1 MALPP
6 LGSLPPADS
15 PAIISQPL
23 PLISPPPSPSPP
35 APVVGSPSQPPSS
48 PVAPSPP
55 TPGAGSPSQ
64 PPLSPVAPSVSPP
77 PPQTPA
83 PSVTLFP
90 PASSPPSVAESPPL
104 PPLTPDSSPPEPSQ
118 PPVSSESPP
127 LAVSPPAPARLA
139 TPPSPPAIIS
149 PVVSPLL
156 PQPKISSPPSPPSIP
171 SLPLPRS
178 PPPQLP
184 PSLPVSPPPQL
195 PPKLPVSPPP
205 QLSPKLPVSPPQLPP
220 KLPVSPSPP
229 RPTLR
234 APPKPFPSLP
244 AVTPSSLVAP
254 AAVPTSPPPPN
265 NSGDQHAFAG
275 ENPRPSSPLLSGSS
289 AGGAP
294 PVVELP
300 LVTANITRSFKQHHQ
315 IPAGLILGCV
325 VGGVFIFL
333 LLALLLGFVYRWSR
347 RRNHEREDHSNEKPP
362 VLALSGID
370 EGDLAVAAQQ
380 FQQRTSLA
388 QGGHVIN
395 FEPQGSPAPFGFGTA
410 SSSCSVDSG
419 CGVNSSQP
427 ELHSSY
433 LSGSGGSFTYEELA
447 VATNGFSEGNLVG
460 EGGFGYVHRGVLS
473 NGKEVAVKQLRE
485 GRKQGE
491 KEFQGEVEII
501 SRIHHKHLVSLL
513 GYCINGV
520 KRLLV
525 YEFVSNNT
533 LEFHLHGNGD
543 QVMDWETRLRIAIGS
558 AKGLAYLHEDC
569 DPKIL
574 HRDIKAANILVD
586 QNFEAKVSDFGLAR
600 SYSDAS
606 VTHVSTQVVGTVGY
620 LAPEYASSGKVTEKS
635 DVYSYGVVLLELITG
650 RPPICFSESVSR
662 TSLVEWARPL
672 LTGAVESRNFEAL
685 VDPRLANKYNNSE
698 MTQMVACAA
707 ACVRHSAWLRPRMIN
722 VVHVLEGGG
731 TFAVLNM
738 DNRNKPGNSTI
749 FSCSASKGSSYDC
762 KRYKE
767 EMVKFNMALAAS
779 DDSGMSSEYCIN
791 PSVSNSEIAASL
803 RS

>member
-205 QLSPKLPVSPPQLPP
+205 QLSP
-220 KLPVSPSPP
+220 
-229 RPTLR
+229 
-234 APPKPFPSLP
+234 
-244 AVTPSSLVAP
+244 
-254 AAVPTSPPPPN
+254 AVPTSPPPPN

-347 RRNHEREDHSNEKPP
+347 RRNHERM
-362 VLALSGID
+362 LSGID

-380 FQQRTSLA
+380 FHQRTSLA

-419 CGVNSSQP
+419 CG
-427 ELHSSY
+427 

-520 KRLLV
+520 RRLLV

-533 LEFHLHGNGD
+533 LEFHLHG
-543 QVMDWETRLRIAIGS
+543 
-558 AKGLAYLHEDC
+558 

-606 VTHVSTQVVGTVGY
+606 VTHVSTQVVGTFGY

>member
-205 QLSPKLPVSPPQLPP
+205 QLSP
-220 KLPVSPSPP
+220 
-229 RPTLR
+229 
-234 APPKPFPSLP
+234 
-244 AVTPSSLVAP
+244 
-254 AAVPTSPPPPN
+254 AVPTSPPPPN

-347 RRNHEREDHSNEKPP
+347 RRNHERM
-362 VLALSGID
+362 LSGID

-419 CGVNSSQP
+419 CG
-427 ELHSSY
+427 

-569 DPKIL
+569 ESTLCQMRLLSDPKIL

>member
-205 QLSPKLPVSPPQLPP
+205 QLSP
-220 KLPVSPSPP
+220 
-229 RPTLR
+229 
-234 APPKPFPSLP
+234 
-244 AVTPSSLVAP
+244 
-254 AAVPTSPPPPN
+254 AVPTSPPPPN

-347 RRNHEREDHSNEKPP
+347 RRNHERM
-362 VLALSGID
+362 LSGID

-419 CGVNSSQP
+419 CG
-427 ELHSSY
+427 

-533 LEFHLHGNGD
+533 LEFHLHG
-543 QVMDWETRLRIAIGS
+543 
-558 AKGLAYLHEDC
+558 